1 MLTPGIRPE
10 GTGGPL
16 VVSELMTTMIG
27 GAMSRRPDPP
37 PEDPVTHAATLLT
50 ELAAACPGGPDGV
63 GRVRAMLAG
72 RWADAVLD
80 PAAERALLD
89 AVDPL
94 WSRGWTPRDVV
105 EVLRRRLGSAVV
117 ALAGDVLVADGR
129 RRPATWSLTGV
140 DGQLWWDVGRP
151 LVGQWRTVRGLTGAE
166 TLGWV
171 VRLVGELRRL
181 PPLPAGELPAEPAD
195 TAGVDPRVLARVRG
209 LLAKAESTSFPEEAE
224 ALSAKAQELMARHA
238 LEQAVVAATTGGAA
252 TRAAVRRMW
261 LDAPYTS
268 AKSSLVH
275 QVAGANR
282 CRAVSLAALDLV
294 TVIGWPTDLETV
306 ELLVTSLLVQAG
318 RAMAAEGSRAVGD
331 ERSDGGSARAGRSR
345 TRSFRHAF
353 LLSYATRIGERLREA
368 ETAARDEAVATAGDA
383 LLPVLAARGEV
394 VERTTAELFPR
405 ITTKRFTVGN
415 SAGWQAGR
423 EAADAASLRVG
434 REALD

>member
-1 MLTPGIRPE
+1 
-10 GTGGPL
+10 
-16 VVSELMTTMIG
+16 MIG
-27 GAMSRRPDPP
+27 GAMTQTPDPP
-37 PEDPVTHAATLLT
+37 LADTVAHATALLT
-50 ELAAACPGGPDGV
+50 ELATGCRGGPDDV
-63 GRVRAMLAG
+63 GRARALLAG
-72 RWADAVLD
+72 RWDDAVLD
-80 PAAERALLD
+80 PAADRALLE

-105 EVLRRRLGSAVV
+105 EVLRRRLGAGVV
-117 ALAGDVLVADGR
+117 TLLGDVLAADAR
-129 RRPATWSLTGV
+129 RRPATWSLPGLDAGV
-140 DGQLWWDVGRP
+140 WWDVGRP
-151 LVGQWRTVRGLTGAE
+151 LVAQWRTVRGLTGAE
-166 TLGWV
+166 ALGWV
-171 VRLVGELRRL
+171 VHLVGEARRL
-181 PPLPAGELPAEPAD
+181 PPLPAVGSAAD
-195 TAGVDPRVLARVRG
+195 TADETGADPRVLARVRG

-238 LEQAVVAATTGGAA
+238 LERVAVDATAGPASST
-252 TRAAVRRMW
+252 AAVRRLW

-294 TVIGWPTDLETV
+294 TVIGWPTDLDTV

-318 RAMAAEGSRAVGD
+318 RAMAAEGSR
-331 ERSDGGSARAGRSR
+331 ESRSGGSR

-368 ETAARDEAVATAGDA
+368 GATAQEEAVAAAGDA

-394 VERTTAELFPR
+394 VERTTTQLFPR
-405 ITTKRFTVGN
+405 ITTKRFSVGN
-415 SAGWQAGR
+415 AAGWEAGR

-434 REALD
+434 RDALE

>member
-1 MLTPGIRPE
+1 
-10 GTGGPL
+10 
-16 VVSELMTTMIG
+16 
-27 GAMSRRPDPP
+27 MSRGSNPP
-37 PEDPVTHAATLLT
+37 REDPIAHAATLLT
-50 ELAAACPGGPDGV
+50 ELAVACPGGPDDV
-63 GRVRAMLAG
+63 GRIRAVLAD
-72 RWADAVLD
+72 RWADGVLD

-89 AVDPL
+89 AVEPL

-105 EVLRRRLGSAVV
+105 EILRRRLGPAAVP
-117 ALAGDVLVADGR
+117 LTGDVLVADAR
-129 RRPATWSLTGV
+129 RRPATWSLAGV
-140 DGQLWWDVGRP
+140 DAELWWDVGRP
-151 LVGQWRTVRGLTGAE
+151 LVGQWRTVRNLTGAE
-166 TLGWV
+166 ALGWV
-171 VRLVGELRRL
+171 VRAVGELHRL
-181 PPLPAGELPAEPAD
+181 PPLPVGEVPAEAPD

-224 ALSAKAQELMARHA
+224 ALSAKAQELMSRHA
-238 LEQAVVAATTGGAA
+238 LEQVVVAATAGPAPTTAV
-252 TRAAVRRMW
+252 VRRMW

-294 TVIGWPTDLETV
+294 TVVGWPTDLDTV
-306 ELLVTSLLVQAG
+306 ELLATSLLVQAG
-318 RAMAAEGSRAVGD
+318 RAMAAEGSRA
-331 ERSDGGSARAGRSR
+331 SRAGRSR

-368 ETAARDEAVATAGDA
+368 EATAQEEAVAAAGDA

-415 SAGWQAGR
+415 DAGWQAGR

>member
-1 MLTPGIRPE
+1 MFTPGSRPE
-10 GTGGPL
+10 GTGRPVALSKL
-16 VVSELMTTMIG
+16 VTTMIG
-27 GAMSRRPDPP
+27 GAMRRESHPP
-37 PEDPVTHAATLLT
+37 PEDPVAQATTLLT
-50 ELAAACPGGPDGV
+50 ELALACPGGPADV
-63 GRVRAMLAG
+63 GRVRALLAG
-72 RWADAVLD
+72 RWTDAVLD

-105 EVLRRRLGSAVV
+105 EILRRRIGSAAVV
-117 ALAGDVLVADGR
+117 LAGDVLVADAQ
-129 RRPATWSLTGV
+129 RRPATWSMTGI
-140 DGQLWWDVGRP
+140 DAELWWDVGRP

-166 TLGWV
+166 ALGWV
-171 VRLVGELRRL
+171 VRVVRELHRL
-181 PPLPAGELPAEPAD
+181 PSLPAGEVPAEPAD

-238 LEQAVVAATTGGAA
+238 LEQAVVAATTGG
-252 TRAAVRRMW
+252 TPSTAAVRRMW

-294 TVIGWPTDLETV
+294 TVVGWPTDLDTV

-318 RAMAAEGSRAVGD
+318 RAMAAEGSRAGPG
-331 ERSDGGSARAGRSR
+331 ERSDAGSARAGPSR

-368 ETAARDEAVATAGDA
+368 EASARDEAVATAGEA

-394 VERTTAELFPR
+394 VERTTTELFPR

-415 SAGWQAGR
+415 AAGWQAGR

>member
-1 MLTPGIRPE
+1 
-10 GTGGPL
+10 
-16 VVSELMTTMIG
+16 MTQT
-27 GAMSRRPDPP
+27 PDPP
-37 PEDPVTHAATLLT
+37 LADADTVASAAALLT
-50 ELAAACPGGPDGV
+50 ELAAGAHGRPDDV
-63 GRVRAMLAG
+63 ARARALLAE
-72 RWADAVLD
+72 RWGDAVLD
-80 PAAERALLD
+80 AAADRALLD

-105 EVLRRRLGSAVV
+105 EVLRRRLGTGVV
-117 ALAGDVLVADGR
+117 PLLGDVLAADAR
-129 RRPATWSLTGV
+129 RRPATWSLPGLDAGV
-140 DGQLWWDVGRP
+140 WWDAGRP
-151 LVGQWRTVRGLTGAE
+151 LVTQWRTVRGLAGAE

-171 VRLVGELRRL
+171 VHLVGEARRL
-181 PPLPAGELPAEPAD
+181 PPLPAVGGGTDPAD
-195 TAGVDPRVLARVRG
+195 DSGADPRVLARVRG

-238 LEQAVVAATTGGAA
+238 LERVAVDATAGAPTTA
-252 TRAAVRRMW
+252 SVRRLW

-294 TVIGWPTDLETV
+294 TVIGWPTDLDTV
-306 ELLVTSLLVQAG
+306 EILVTSLLVQAG
-318 RAMAAEGSRAVGD
+318 RAMAAQGSR
-331 ERSDGGSARAGRSR
+331 SSRAGSR

-368 ETAARDEAVATAGDA
+368 GATAQQEAVAAAGDA

-394 VERTTAELFPR
+394 VERTTTQLFPR
-405 ITTKRFTVGN
+405 LTTKRFSVGN
-415 SAGWQAGR
+415 AAGWEAGR

-434 REALD
+434 RDALE

>member
-1 MLTPGIRPE
+1 MFTLEFASE
-10 GTGGPL
+10 GTGGPRA
-16 VVSELMTTMIG
+16 VSKPMTTKIG
-27 GAMSRRPDPP
+27 GAMSQIPDPP
-37 PEDPVTHAATLLT
+37 RADPVAHATALLT
-50 ELAAACPGGPDGV
+50 ELATGCAGGPDDV
-63 GRVRAMLAG
+63 GRVRALLAG
-72 RWADAVLD
+72 RWTDAVLD
-80 PAAERALLD
+80 AAADRALSE

-94 WSRGWTPRDVV
+94 WSRGWTPRDAV
-105 EVLRRRLGSAVV
+105 EVLRRRLGSGVV
-117 ALAGDVLVADGR
+117 TLVGDVLAADAR
-129 RRPATWSLTGV
+129 RRPASWSLAGV
-140 DGQLWWDVGRP
+140 DAELWWDVGRP

-166 TLGWV
+166 VLGWV
-171 VRLVGELRRL
+171 VRLVGEIRRL
-181 PPLPAGELPAEPAD
+181 PPLPAGAAPAEPVH
-195 TAGVDPRVLARVRG
+195 TAGADPRVLARVRG

-238 LEQAVVAATTGGAA
+238 LERAMVDATAGTAPTA
-252 TRAAVRRMW
+252 AAVRRLW

-294 TVIGWPTDLETV
+294 TVVGWPTDLDTV

-318 RAMAAEGSRAVGD
+318 RAMAGPRGSRT
-331 ERSDGGSARAGRSR
+331 GGSR

-368 ETAARDEAVATAGDA
+368 DAAAQEEAVATAGDA

>member
-1 MLTPGIRPE
+1 
-10 GTGGPL
+10 
-16 VVSELMTTMIG
+16 MIG
-27 GAMSRRPDPP
+27 GAMSRRPQ
-37 PEDPVTHAATLLT
+37 DPVADAATLLT
-50 ELAAACPGGPDGV
+50 ELAAASPAAPDDV
-63 GRVRAMLAG
+63 GRIRALLAG
-72 RWADAVLD
+72 RWPDAVLD
-80 PAAERALLD
+80 PAADRALLD

-105 EVLRRRLGSAVV
+105 EILRRRLGAAVV
-117 ALAGDVLVADGR
+117 PLAGDVLVADAR
-129 RRPATWSLTGV
+129 RRPAGWALTGV
-140 DGQLWWDVGRP
+140 DAELWWDTGRP

-166 TLGWV
+166 ALGWV
-171 VRLVGELRRL
+171 VRLVGELHRL
-181 PPLPAGELPAEPAD
+181 PPLPAGEVPVEAAD
-195 TAGVDPRVLARVRG
+195 PAGVDPRVLARVRG

-238 LEQAVVAATTGGAA
+238 LEQAVVSTTTAGAR
-252 TRAAVRRMW
+252 TTAAVRRMW

-294 TVIGWPTDLETV
+294 TVIGWPTDLDTV
-306 ELLVTSLLVQAG
+306 ELLTTSLLVQAG
-318 RAMAAEGSRAVGD
+318 RAMAAEGSRST
-331 ERSDGGSARAGRSR
+331 RSGGSR

-368 ETAARDEAVATAGDA
+368 ETAARDEAVAAAGEA

-415 SAGWQAGR
+415 AAGWQAGR